1 MKRVF
6 LFFISV
12 IAAFQ
17 LFAVE
22 NAQNKTLRV
31 VTSANFPPYEFI
43 EGSKIV
49 GIDIDII
56 REVLKRNGYD
66 MSVEDMKFDSVIVSL
81 QTGKGDIAASGLT
94 VTEDRKRQV
103 NFSIPYVSAKQT
115 IIVRKDSAIDSAAAL
130 KGVRIGVQH
139 GTTGD
144 SYVTDNIQ
152 EPERFDDAAV
162 AVSALLRGKLDAVV
176 LDGEPSKVHVKK
188 NPELK
193 LLDEPLTFEEY
204 AFAVDKKQPELLEK
218 LNKTLKEM
226 QQDGTIDAIIEKYY
240 QHTEKTVAENS
251 AENLDEGFCSEIYLN
266 FVKNQRWRYLTDGFF
281 VTVCVAFASVLFG
294 VLIGFGVAII
304 RSTSDQ
310 TGKFKIADW
319 CCRVYLTVIRGTPVV
334 LQLMII
340 YFVIFSSMD
349 IDKVLVAI
357 LAFGINSGAYVAEI
371 IRSGIMSID
380 RGQMEAGRSLGLSY
394 AKTMNLIIL
403 PQAFK
408 NVLPALG
415 NEFIVLLKET
425 SVCGFIALQD
435 LTKGGDIIR
444 SQTYNA
450 FLPLIAVALVYL
462 ILVTI
467 FSKLL
472 GMLEKRLKKNEQ

>member
-22 NAQNKTLRV
+22 NTQNKTLRI

-162 AVSALLRGKLDAVV
+162 
-176 LDGEPSKVHVKK
+176 
-188 NPELK
+188 
-193 LLDEPLTFEEY
+193 
-204 AFAVDKKQPELLEK
+204 
-218 LNKTLKEM
+218 
-226 QQDGTIDAIIEKYY
+226 
-240 QHTEKTVAENS
+240 
-251 AENLDEGFCSEIYLN
+251 GFC
-266 FVKNQRWRYLTDGFF
+266 
-281 VTVCVAFASVLFG
+281 
-294 VLIGFGVAII
+294 
-304 RSTSDQ
+304 
-310 TGKFKIADW
+310 
-319 CCRVYLTVIRGTPVV
+319 
-334 LQLMII
+334 
-340 YFVIFSSMD
+340 
-349 IDKVLVAI
+349 
-357 LAFGINSGAYVAEI
+357 
-371 IRSGIMSID
+371 
-380 RGQMEAGRSLGLSY
+380 
-394 AKTMNLIIL
+394 
-403 PQAFK
+403 
-408 NVLPALG
+408 
-415 NEFIVLLKET
+415 
-425 SVCGFIALQD
+425 
-435 LTKGGDIIR
+435 
-444 SQTYNA
+444 
-450 FLPLIAVALVYL
+450 LIA
-462 ILVTI
+462 
-467 FSKLL
+467 
-472 GMLEKRLKKNEQ
+472 G